1 MEQLT
6 SNLKW
11 YSLGIVVK
19 TKEDGTDIILVSP
32 IEHLAMTGTGL
43 ISESKNDRSNKLPD
57 QDGVKTHTEVSS
69 VNYVKA
75 SWRALGSSNRLSP
88 PDVVANETVLLLK
101 YGDVDEYFWTTIGNE
116 PGLRRK
122 EDVLYGLCNI
132 PDGFKVFDKTTSYW
146 FQWSTKQKFVTL
158 RTSVNDG
165 EYTGYTVHIDTK
177 KGNLSISDDKGN
189 NIVIDSVADKIS
201 LNSKHIELNGS
212 ETIVFN
218 SRSITSNSDELVI
231 NASTS
236 TVNSSDT
243 TINGSSFTNNVS
255 DITNNANSTS
265 ENSSS
270 YTLNS
275 PSKNVSLIDHT
286 H

>member
-1 MEQLT
+1 MELT
-6 SNLKW
+6 SGLKW

-19 TKEDGTDIILVSP
+19 TKEDGTDIALVSP
-32 IEHLAMTGTGL
+32 IEHLSMTETGL
-43 ISESKNDRSNKLPD
+43 IGDSKTERNNKLPD
-57 QDGVKTHTEVSS
+57 QDGVQKHSEVSS

-75 SWRALGSSNRLSP
+75 TWRALGSSNRLSA
-88 PDVVANETVLLLK
+88 PDIVANETVLLLK

-122 EDVLYGLCNI
+122 EDVLYGICNI
-132 PDGFKVFDKTTSYW
+132 PGGFKVFDKTSSYW

-165 EYTGYTVHIDTK
+165 EYTGYTVHIDTAV
-177 KGNLSISDDKGN
+177 GNLSVSDDKGN
-189 NIVIDSVADKIS
+189 NIVIDSVADKIT
-201 LNSKHIELNGS
+201 LNTKHIELNGS
-212 ETIVFN
+212 ETIVLN
-218 SRSITSNSDELVI
+218 SRSITTNSTDLAI

-236 TVNSSDT
+236 VVNSSDT
-243 TINGSSFTNNVS
+243 TVNGSSFTNNAS
-255 DITNNANSTS
+255 NITNNANGTS

-270 YTLNS
+270 YTMNS
-275 PSKNVSLIDHT
+275 PSRNVSLVGHS